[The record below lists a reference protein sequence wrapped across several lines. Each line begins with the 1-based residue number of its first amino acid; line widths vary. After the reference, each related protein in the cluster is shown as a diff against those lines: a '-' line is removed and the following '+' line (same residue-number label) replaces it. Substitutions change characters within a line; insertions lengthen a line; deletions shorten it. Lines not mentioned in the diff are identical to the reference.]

1 MFGIEGKV
9 IVITGGATGYLGREM
24 VSMLAQAG
32 AIIAITA
39 RDIAKAK
46 NLAQKKWSD

>member
-9 IVITGGATGYLGREM
+9 IVITGATGYLGREM